1 MATTEYK
8 RVRVWSGWARLS
20 HAAIALSSIALLLSG
35 WIIAESP
42 TMAEAASEVH
52 YLSASVL
59 VFGLVI
65 RVVLMF
71 FSQQHERLSSLFP
84 ASNELGAIAQ
94 TFRFYLSF
102 GRLQMPGWYAQN
114 PLWKPVYLVT
124 YIALLL
130 LLITGVFMPETELL
144 LGFYVPSVHMFWA
157 QFLLWFS
164 CLHIAATIWHDYR
177 NETSDVSAMINGYRL
192 FMIERGQG
200 GESDEK
206 IQLVTLD
213 SLKRK

>member
-42 TMAEAASEVH
+42 TMAEAATEVH

-59 VFGLVI
+59 VFGLVF

-130 LLITGVFMPETELL
+130 LLITGVFIPETELL

-177 NETSDVSAMINGYRL
+177 NETTDVSAMINGYRL
-192 FMIERGQG
+192 FMIEREQG
-200 GESDEK
+200 NESDVK
-206 IQLVTLD
+206 VQVVKPD
-213 SLKRK
+213 SLKHK